1 MFTYISMKVRTVNNI
16 VLVYRYEWVKG
27 STALMLLTTLVST
40 DTCTLFNFIEK
51 IRKKGQDSLRK
62 KSLYSIGRSIGVSYG
77 IRDI

>member
-1 MFTYISMKVRTVNNI
+1 MKVRTTVNNI